1 MAFDAAGRS
10 QQASCEDYFDADDT
24 NQHNP
29 AYASASPDPV
39 RTDAAPPPRRTS
51 PLRSPHFQSR
61 RTTATTATN
70 GERGS
75 MANNDVV
82 SPDLVAAITEKVK
95 KERTCLCLCRLPL
108 PSYSLVR
115 AADQVVAVL
124 EHLKLTGSI
133 DDQLPRAPSETTD
146 ATPSPPPS
154 QRGVYT
160 PPSPKPPPNLTFPT
174 FPTMPPA
181 RSPPASPVYEKPSA
195 PGVRFSDR
203 GVEREREREQTRQVR
218 PGAARTY
225 STLELSTIDQRWGR
239 LFDKEGNPT
248 QRLGQVLRGLANHIV
263 SVYSYCIG

>member
-1 MAFDAAGRS
+1 MRRLLRRRRHQPAQPCLCQRVAGPCANRRCSSSSADLAVALAAFPVS
-10 QQASCEDYFDADDT
+10 QDHGDDGD
-24 NQHNP
+24 Q
-29 AYASASPDPV
+29 
-39 RTDAAPPPRRTS
+39 RRTWQ
-51 PLRSPHFQSR
+51 HGQQR
-61 RTTATTATN
+61 RRLARP
-70 GERGS
+70 GRCHHREGQ
-75 MANNDVV
+75 
-82 SPDLVAAITEKVK
+82 
-95 KERTCLCLCRLPL
+95 ERTYVPVLVPAPL

-263 SVYSYCIG
+263 SVYSCCID